1 MEAVVDAAARHPTT
15 GPVVELSLPEHGPTA
30 APGVVSEHM
39 PDARSVSVGV
49 WVGVGGRDEA
59 PGVAGTSHFLEH
71 LLFKGTEDRSAR
83 SIAELVD
90 ATGGEMNAFTA
101 KEYTAYYARVP
112 AVVGGDGGTDG
123 QDLAVSLLADVLREP
138 ALRAAD
144 VETERQVILEE
155 IHLAADDPDDVV
167 FESLY
172 EALFPDHPL
181 GREVLGSE
189 ASVTALGRDD
199 IAAFHDHW
207 YRAPNLVVAA
217 AGAVD
222 HERLVAQVH
231 EAFAG
236 RDGGT
241 VPERHG
247 PTAPPVPAR
256 RITRPTEAAHVAW
269 GWRGL
274 DRSDP
279 RRHALAIGVHVLG
292 GGLSSRLFQTVREDR
307 GLAYSVFASMAGYHD
322 AGVVSVYAGT
332 APERADEL
340 QRVVADEVGAL
351 AAHGITA
358 DELAIAR
365 AGFEGSILMGLE
377 GSGSR
382 MSRLGNSQSLLGRV
396 VPLDEY
402 VDILRD
408 VTLDEVNAVLAE
420 VLSPEAVV
428 AEVGPGA

>member
-1 MEAVVDAAARHPTT
+1 M
-15 GPVVELSLPEHGPTA
+15 SLPEHGPTA
-30 APGVVSEHM
+30 GPSVVSERM

-49 WVGVGGRDEA
+49 WVGVGGRDEDPA
-59 PGVAGTSHFLEH
+59 VSGASHFLEH
-71 LLFKGTEDRSAR
+71 LLFKGTDRRTAR
-83 SIAELVD
+83 AIAEMVD
-90 ATGGEMNAFTA
+90 ATGGEMNAFTS

-112 AVVGGDGGTDG
+112 AGD
-123 QDLAVSLLADVLREP
+123 QELATALLADVIGEP

-155 IHLAADDPDDVV
+155 LHLQADDPDDVV
-167 FESLY
+167 FELLY
-172 EALFPDHPL
+172 EALFPGHPL

-189 ASVTALGRDD
+189 DSVAT
-199 IAAFHDHW
+199 IARHDLVEFHDHW

-222 HERLVAQVH
+222 HHALVEQVG
-231 EAFAG
+231 EAFAS
-236 RDGGT
+236 RTDGMT
-241 VPERHG
+241 PVRAG
-247 PTAPPVPAR
+247 PSEEPVEAR

-274 DRSDP
+274 RRDDR
-279 RRHALAIGVHVLG
+279 RRHALALGIHVLG
-292 GGLSSRLFQTVREDR
+292 GGLSSRLFQTVREEK
-307 GLAYSVFASMAGYHD
+307 GLAYNVFASPAGYED

-340 QRVVADEVGAL
+340 QRVVADQVAEV

-358 DELAIAR
+358 EEMDIAR
-365 AGFEGSILMGLE
+365 DGFEGAILLGLE
-377 GSGSR
+377 DSGSR
-382 MSRLGNSQSLLGRV
+382 MSRLGTSQSLLGRV

-402 VDILRD
+402 VDTLRA
-408 VTLDEVNAVLAE
+408 VTLDDVNAVLNE

-428 AEVGPGA
+428 ALVGPTA

>member
-1 MEAVVDAAARHPTT
+1 MTT
-15 GPVVELSLPEHGPTA
+15 GSVVELSLPELGPTDG
-30 APGVVSEHM
+30 PGVVSEHM
-39 PDARSVSVGV
+39 PDAHSVSVGV
-49 WVGVGGRDEA
+49 WVGVGGRDEDPA
-59 PGVAGTSHFLEH
+59 LAGASHFLEH

-83 SIAELVD
+83 AIAELVD
-90 ATGGEMNAFTA
+90 ASGGEMNAFTA
-101 KEYTAYYARVP
+101 KEYTAYYARLP
-112 AVVGGDGGTDG
+112 VGGQET
-123 QDLAVSLLADVLREP
+123 AVALLADVLREP
-138 ALRAAD
+138 ALRADD
-144 VETERQVILEE
+144 VETERKVILEE

-167 FESLY
+167 FDLLY

-189 ASVTALGRDD
+189 ASVAALGRGE
-199 IAAFHDHW
+199 IAGFHDHW

-222 HERLVAQVH
+222 HEALVAQVGK
-231 EAFAG
+231 AFAG
-236 RDGGT
+236 RTGG
-241 VPERHG
+241 VAPERTG
-247 PTAPPVPAR
+247 PVAEPVAAR
-256 RITRPTEAAHVAW
+256 CIARPTEAAHVAW

-274 DRSDP
+274 DRSDA

-307 GLAYSVFASMAGYHD
+307 GLAYSVFSSMGSYQD
-322 AGVVSVYAGT
+322 AGLVSVYAGT

-340 QRVVADEVGAL
+340 KQVVAHEVGEM

-358 DELAIAR
+358 AELSIAR
-365 AGFEGSILMGLE
+365 DGFEGSLLLGLE

-382 MSRLGNSQSLLGRV
+382 MSRLGTSQSLLGRV

-402 VDILRD
+402 VEILRA

-420 VLSPEAVV
+420 VLAPDVVV
-428 AEVGPGA
+428 AEVSPAT

>member
-1 MEAVVDAAARHPTT
+1 
-15 GPVVELSLPEHGPTA
+15 VVELSLPEHGPTA

-39 PDARSVSVGV
+39 PDVHSVSVGV

-59 PGVAGTSHFLEH
+59 PEVAGTSHFLEH
-71 LLFKGTEDRSAR
+71 LMFKGTEARSAR

-112 AVVGGDGGTDG
+112 AGGDGAG
-123 QDLAVSLLADVLREP
+123 QDLAVSLLSDVLRDP

-167 FESLY
+167 FELLY

-189 ASVTALGRDD
+189 ASVAALGRDD

-207 YRAPNLVVAA
+207 YRSPNLVVAA

-222 HERLVAQVH
+222 HDRLVDQVH
-231 EAFAG
+231 DAFAG
-236 RDGGT
+236 RSGGEA
-241 VPERHG
+241 PERTA
-247 PTAPPVPAR
+247 PIAPPVPAR
-256 RITRPTEAAHVAW
+256 RIVRPTEATHLAW
-269 GWRGL
+269 GWRGV
-274 DRSDP
+274 DRTDP
-279 RRHALAIGVHVLG
+279 RRHALAVGVHVLG

-307 GLAYSVFASMAGYHD
+307 GLAYSVFSSMAGYGD

-340 QRVVADEVGAL
+340 QRVVADEVAAV
-351 AAHGITA
+351 AAHGIT
-358 DELAIAR
+358 DEELEIAR

-382 MSRLGNSQSLLGRV
+382 MSRLGTSQSLLGRV
-396 VPLDEY
+396 VPLEEY
-402 VDILRD
+402 VDILRA
-408 VTLDEVNAVLAE
+408 VTLDEVNAVLAD
-420 VLSPEAVV
+420 VLSPDAVV
-428 AEVGPGA
+428 ATVGPEA

>member
-1 MEAVVDAAARHPTT
+1 
-15 GPVVELSLPEHGPTA
+15 VVELSLPEHGPTDG
-30 APGVVSEHM
+30 PGVVSEHM
-39 PDARSVSVGV
+39 PDAHSVSVGV
-49 WVGVGGRDEA
+49 WVGVGGRDEDPA
-59 PGVAGTSHFLEH
+59 LAGSSHFLEH

-83 SIAELVD
+83 AIAELVD
-90 ATGGEMNAFTA
+90 ASGGEMNAFTT
-101 KEYTAYYARVP
+101 KEYTAYYARLP
-112 AVVGGDGGTDG
+112 VGGQET
-123 QDLAVSLLADVLREP
+123 AVSLLADVLREP
-138 ALRAAD
+138 ALRASD

-155 IHLAADDPDDVV
+155 IHLSADDPDDVA
-167 FESLY
+167 FDLLY

-189 ASVTALGRDD
+189 ATVTSLGRDD
-199 IAAFHDHW
+199 IAGFHDHW

-222 HERLVAQVH
+222 HVALVAQVN

-236 RDGGT
+236 RTGGSAPQRT
-241 VPERHG
+241 G
-247 PTAPPVPAR
+247 PVADPVPAR
-256 RITRPTEAAHVAW
+256 RATRPTEAAHVAW

-307 GLAYSVFASMAGYHD
+307 GLAYSVFSSMAAYSD

-332 APERADEL
+332 APERAAEL
-340 QRVVADEVGAL
+340 QRVVAHEVGEV
-351 AAHGITA
+351 AAHGITDA
-358 DELAIAR
+358 ELSIAR
-365 AGFEGSILMGLE
+365 DGFEGSLLMGLE

-382 MSRLGNSQSLLGRV
+382 MSRLGSSQSLLGRV

-402 VDILRD
+402 VEILRA
-408 VTLDEVNAVLAE
+408 VTLDEVNAALAE
-420 VLSPEAVV
+420 VLTPAAVV
-428 AEVGPGA
+428 AEVGPAD

>member
-1 MEAVVDAAARHPTT
+1 
-15 GPVVELSLPEHGPTA
+15 
-30 APGVVSEHM
+30 M
-39 PDARSVSVGV
+39 PDAHSVSVGV
-49 WVGVGGRDEA
+49 WVGIGGRDEA

-71 LLFKGTEDRSAR
+71 LLFKGTEARPAR

-112 AVVGGDGGTDG
+112 AGEGTSG

-172 EALFPDHPL
+172 EALFPGHPL

-189 ASVTALGRDD
+189 ASVAALGRDD

-222 HERLVAQVH
+222 HQRLVDQVH
-231 EAFAG
+231 EALAG
-236 RDGGT
+236 RDGGE
-241 VPERHG
+241 VPVRIAPE
-247 PTAPPVPAR
+247 APPVPAR
-256 RITRPTEAAHVAW
+256 HVVRPTEAAHVAW
-269 GWRGL
+269 GWRGV

-307 GLAYSVFASMAGYHD
+307 GLAYSVFSSMAGYQD

-340 QRVVADEVGAL
+340 QRVVADEVGEL
-351 AAHGITA
+351 AAHGINA
-358 DELAIAR
+358 EELAIAR

-382 MSRLGNSQSLLGRV
+382 MSRLGTSQSLLGRV
-396 VPLDEY
+396 VPLEEY
-402 VDILRD
+402 VDILRA
-408 VTLDEVNAVLAE
+408 VTLDEVNAVLAD
-420 VLSPEAVV
+420 VLAPEPVV
-428 AEVGPGA
+428 ATVGPEG

>member
-1 MEAVVDAAARHPTT
+1 MTT
-15 GPVVELSLPEHGPTA
+15 GSVVELSLPEHGPTDG
-30 APGVVSEHM
+30 PGVVSEHM
-39 PDARSVSVGV
+39 PDAHSVSVGV
-49 WVGVGGRDEA
+49 WVGVGGRDEDLA
-59 PGVAGTSHFLEH
+59 LAGASHFLEH
-71 LLFKGTEDRSAR
+71 LLFKGTKDRSAR
-83 SIAELVD
+83 AIAELVD
-90 ATGGEMNAFTA
+90 ASGGEMNAFTA
-101 KEYTAYYARVP
+101 KEYTAYYARLP
-112 AVVGGDGGTDG
+112 VGGQET
-123 QDLAVSLLADVLREP
+123 AVALLADVLREP

-144 VETERQVILEE
+144 VETERKVILEE

-167 FESLY
+167 FDLLY

-189 ASVTALGRDD
+189 ASVAALGRGE
-199 IAAFHDHW
+199 IAGFHDHW

-222 HERLVAQVH
+222 HEALVTQVG

-236 RDGGT
+236 RTGG
-241 VPERHG
+241 VAPERTG
-247 PTAPPVPAR
+247 PVAEPVAAR
-256 RITRPTEAAHVAW
+256 RITRPTESAHVAW

-274 DRSDP
+274 DRSDA

-307 GLAYSVFASMAGYHD
+307 GLAYSVFSSMGSYQD
-322 AGVVSVYAGT
+322 AGLVSVYAGT
-332 APERADEL
+332 APERTDEL
-340 QRVVADEVGAL
+340 KQVVAHEVGEM

-358 DELAIAR
+358 AELSIAR
-365 AGFEGSILMGLE
+365 DGFEGSLLLGLE

-382 MSRLGNSQSLLGRV
+382 MSRLGASQSLLGRV

-402 VDILRD
+402 VEILRA

-420 VLSPEAVV
+420 VLAPDVVV
-428 AEVGPGA
+428 AEVSPAT